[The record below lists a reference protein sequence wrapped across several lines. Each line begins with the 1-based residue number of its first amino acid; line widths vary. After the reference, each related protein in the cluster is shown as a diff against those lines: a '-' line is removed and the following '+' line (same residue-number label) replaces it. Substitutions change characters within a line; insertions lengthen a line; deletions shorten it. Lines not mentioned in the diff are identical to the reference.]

1 MRPQRKREGGQA
13 LLWVAILLPLFLVL
27 VGLVFDG
34 GLLWQQYMRARW
46 AISAAG
52 VAAASEIEPDV
63 LARTGQLV
71 LKQPDALHTA
81 ARYARRNDPEL
92 RVTSVTIVTRQG
104 RQYIR
109 TRGWTQAET
118 VFLQIFGVSGF
129 QINVEATERPA
140 WGIDSENQ

>member
-1 MRPQRKREGGQA
+1 MRSRRKEGGQA
-13 LLWVAILLPLFLVL
+13 LLWVAILLPLFLAL

-52 VAAASEIEPDV
+52 VAAASEIDPDV
-63 LARTGQLV
+63 LARSGQLV
-71 LKQPDALHTA
+71 LKPEALQTA
-81 ARYARRNDPEL
+81 ASYARRNDPAL
-92 RVTSVTIVTRQG
+92 RVTSVSIVTRQG

-118 VFLQIFGVSGF
+118 VFLQIFGVSSF
-129 QINVEATERPA
+129 RINVEATERPA
-140 WGIDSENQ
+140 WGIDGENQ